1 LRFQPFAEGKYRLNM
16 RRPLKMTVTGVLIL
30 AVLAGLGAWQWRA
43 HAARK
48 AAFCEKTI
56 TRSDLHMAITATGTL
71 EPEEVV

>member
-1 LRFQPFAEGKYRLNM
+1 
-16 RRPLKMTVTGVLIL
+16 MTVTGVLIL